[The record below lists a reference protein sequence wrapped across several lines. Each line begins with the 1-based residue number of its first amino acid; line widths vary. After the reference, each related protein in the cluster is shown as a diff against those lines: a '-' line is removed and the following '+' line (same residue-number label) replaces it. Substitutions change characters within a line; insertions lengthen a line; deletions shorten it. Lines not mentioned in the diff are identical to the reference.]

1 MRRILLLATLLLAA
15 IAPAISAQGNVRVE
29 VSVDPFTKDPSV
41 QVRNLFG
48 DPRWRDALDD
58 AFRISL
64 EWKVELWKSR
74 IIDANISTNRFTMV
88 VRREPLLGQY
98 FITYYNDAGDLL
110 SELAFT
116 SRIQFAA
123 ALEQPVPLL
132 RIGPKTEGNWYYA
145 VELSITALSDAEF
158 AELER
163 FIGAGERNSVTGA
176 LSGVLLKLFGTP
188 SQKVT
193 ARVPVRVP

>member
-1 MRRILLLATLLLAA
+1 MRRILLLVTLLCAA
-15 IAPAISAQGNVRVE
+15 AASVASAQGNVRVE

-48 DPRWRDALDD
+48 EARWREALDD

-64 EWKVELWKSR
+64 EWKIELWKSR
-74 IIDANISTNRFTMV
+74 LIDANISTNRFTMV
-88 VRREPLLGQY
+88 ARREPLLGQY
-98 FITYYNDAGDLL
+98 FISYYDQSGNLL
-110 SELAFT
+110 SELTFT

-123 ALEQPVPLL
+123 ALEQPVPL
-132 RIGPKTEGNWYYA
+132 RNIGPKTEGTWYYA
-145 VELSITALSDAEF
+145 VELNITALTDAEF
-158 AELER
+158 EELER
-163 FIGAGERNSVTGA
+163 FIGAGERSSVTGA
-176 LSGVLLKLFGTP
+176 LSGALLKLLGTP

>member
-1 MRRILLLATLLLAA
+1 MRRILLLASLFLTAV
-15 IAPAISAQGNVRVE
+15 APAISAQGSVRVE
-29 VSVDPFTKDPSV
+29 VTVNQFTKDPSV

-48 DPRWRDALDD
+48 ESRWREALDD

-64 EWKVELWKSR
+64 DWKIELWKSR
-74 IIDANISTNRFTMV
+74 LIDANVSTDRFTMV

-98 FITYYNDAGDLL
+98 FITYYDQTGELL
-110 SELAFT
+110 NELAFT

-132 RIGPKTEGNWYYA
+132 NIGPKTEGNWYYA
-145 VELSITALSDAEF
+145 VELNITALTDAEF
-158 AELER
+158 AELEE
-163 FIGAGERNSVTGA
+163 FIGAGERSSLTGA
-176 LSGVLLKLFGTP
+176 LSGLLLKLFGTP

-193 ARVPVRVP
+193 ESVPVRVP

>member
-15 IAPAISAQGNVRVE
+15 IAPAIAAQGDVRVE
-29 VSVDPFTKDPSV
+29 VSVDQFTKDPRV

-48 DPRWRDALDD
+48 DPRWQNALDD

-74 IIDANISTNRFTMV
+74 LIDANVLTRRFSMV

-98 FITYYNDAGDLL
+98 FITYYDEAGTPFN
-110 SELAFT
+110 ELTFT
-116 SRIQFAA
+116 SRVQFAA
-123 ALEQPVPLL
+123 ALEIPVRFPG
-132 RIGPKTEGNWYYA
+132 IGPKTEGNWYYA
-145 VELSITALSDAEF
+145 VDLNITALTDAEF

-163 FIGAGERNSVTGA
+163 FIGAGERSSVTGA
-176 LSGVLLKLFGTP
+176 LSGALLKLFGTP

>member
-1 MRRILLLATLLLAA
+1 MRRILLLAVLLLAA
-15 IAPAISAQGNVRVE
+15 VAPAMSAQGNVRVE
-29 VSVDPFTKDPSV
+29 VSVDQFTKDPSV

-48 DPRWRDALDD
+48 DARWRDALDD

-64 EWKVELWKSR
+64 EWKIELWKSR
-74 IIDANISTNRFTMV
+74 LIDANISTNSFTMV

-98 FITYYNDAGDLL
+98 FITYYKQDGSLA

-123 ALEQPVPLL
+123 ALEQPVRILN
-132 RIGPKTEGNWYYA
+132 IGPKTEGNWYYA

-163 FIGAGERNSVTGA
+163 FIGADERTSVTGA
-176 LSGVLLKLFGTP
+176 LSGALLKLFGTP
-188 SQKVT
+188 SQKVA